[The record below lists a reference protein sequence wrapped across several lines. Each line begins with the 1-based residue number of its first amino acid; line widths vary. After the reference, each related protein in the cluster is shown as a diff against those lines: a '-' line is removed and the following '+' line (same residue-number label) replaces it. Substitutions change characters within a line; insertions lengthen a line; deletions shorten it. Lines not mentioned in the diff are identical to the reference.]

1 MGSGTNP
8 SELGKFLRARRLMTA
23 PVDGIAD
30 YPGRRR
36 TQGMRREEVAV
47 LAGVSTDYYAR
58 LEQGRERRPSE
69 QVLDGLAQALRL
81 DGDGAAHLHCLVRP
95 QPRTRQEIQWSDEVS
110 PNLRRLVN
118 RWQHAPAMVLGRGL
132 YVLAANRLTDLL
144 FSVMAPGD
152 SLVRF
157 VFLNPRSRAFY
168 VDWEKAASNGVAA
181 LHAAAGV
188 DPDDHK
194 VAALVGELFER
205 SLDFRRLWARYD
217 VQVKTSGVKRFRHPE
232 VGELSL
238 TYETLS
244 VNSASGQQL
253 LIYQAEA
260 GSGSERALRRLDSL
274 HRSSGQ
280 DAAS

>member
-1 MGSGTNP
+1 VGSGTNP

-23 PVDGIAD
+23 PGDGIAQ

-36 TQGMRREEVAV
+36 TEGMRREEVAV

-58 LEQGRERRPSE
+58 LEQGRERHPSE

-81 DGDGAAHLHCLVRP
+81 DGDGAEHLHYLVRP
-95 QPRTRQEIQWSDEVS
+95 QPRSRQEIRWSDEVS

-118 RWQHAPAMVLGRGL
+118 RWPNTPAMVLGRGL

-157 VFLNPRSRAFY
+157 VFLNPRSRTFY
-168 VDWEKAASNGVAA
+168 VDWEKAARNGVGAVRAA
-181 LHAAAGV
+181 TGV
-188 DPDDHK
+188 HPDDPK
-194 VAALVGELFER
+194 VAALVGELSER
-205 SLDFRRLWARYD
+205 SPDFRRLWARYD
-217 VQVKTSGVKRFRHPE
+217 VQVNTSGVKRFRHPE
-232 VGELSL
+232 VGELNL
-238 TYETLS
+238 TYETLN

-260 GSGSERALRRLDSL
+260 GSGSEGALLRLDSL
-274 HRSSGQ
+274 HRSSEQ
-280 DAAS
+280 PLAS